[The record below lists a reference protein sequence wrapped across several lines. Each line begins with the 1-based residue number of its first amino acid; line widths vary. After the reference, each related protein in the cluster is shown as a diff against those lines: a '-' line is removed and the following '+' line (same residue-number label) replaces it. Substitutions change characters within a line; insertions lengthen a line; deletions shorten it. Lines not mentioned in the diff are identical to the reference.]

1 MSIKKL
7 YVRQISADFLNRQI
21 YNISCNLFIDTY
33 CIRFEQKKEENT
45 MNYSCYISK
54 HLYERVKSAKE
65 GTISLTLDQQ
75 EKDFLDFFKVQYR
88 KDTSTEYNYLVN
100 SNELKNLFCNQ

>member
-75 EKDFLDFFKVQYR
+75 RKGLFGFFQSSVSKGY
-88 KDTSTEYNYLVN
+88 KY
-100 SNELKNLFCNQ
+100 

>member
-1 MSIKKL
+1 MVKINEELKPCGAIYLTDEILKVFEEIVGKENWSIKKL

-21 YNISCNLFIDTY
+21 YNTSCNLFIDTY

-54 HLYERVKSAKE
+54 HLYERVKSAE
-65 GTISLTLDQQ
+65 RRYY
-75 EKDFLDFFKVQYR
+75 FL
-88 KDTSTEYNYLVN
+88 NA
-100 SNELKNLFCNQ
+100 

>member
-1 MSIKKL
+1 
-7 YVRQISADFLNRQI
+7 
-21 YNISCNLFIDTY
+21 
-33 CIRFEQKKEENT
+33 

-65 GTISLTLDQQ
+65 GTISLTFDQQ

-100 SNELKNLFCNQ
+100 SNELKILFCNQ